1 MRQRLPHFP
10 ILVAVF
16 SPFTL
21 VACKTLATREADA
34 SLPDAN
40 ATMSLPHGHYGH
52 SDTTNEL
59 QMNCKML
66 CNMMKYVMQLD
77 AQHDAS
83 VSAGAKWPFEQ
94 A

>member
-1 MRQRLPHFP
+1 
-10 ILVAVF
+10 VAVF

-40 ATMSLPHGHYGH
+40 ATMRLPHGHYGHYGHYGH

-59 QMNCKML
+59 QMTCKML

-83 VSAGAKWPFEQ
+83 VSAGAKRPFEQ